1 MSPHAQQSE
10 YIFRNYSQPYANKKQ
25 QAHAAAVWYGS
36 SEEEKQD
43 PYQELGSQSQNH
55 YKPSFNAM
63 QTTDTG
69 PLLLKELI
77 LEIKRMYMLT
87 YSFQFDGVCQRAR
100 ADR

>member
-10 YIFRNYSQPYANKKQ
+10 YIFRNYSQTYANKKQ
-25 QAHAAAVWYGS
+25 QAHAATDWCGS
-36 SEEEKQD
+36 SEEKQD
-43 PYQELGSQSQNH
+43 PYQEIGSQSQNH

-63 QTTDTG
+63 QTTDTN
-69 PLLLKELI
+69 PLPLKEFI

-87 YSFQFDGVCQRAR
+87 QSFQFDGVYQRAR